1 MLESTYIRYVG
12 LLVTAP
18 LVRYHLWSIFIA
30 FFRFFLILSDGR
42 YGFIYDGTVWE
53 SSDSPQAEADNVY
66 MQCTGCSKWDM
77 LDISNINIPNDL
89 SEWERC

>member
-1 MLESTYIRYVG
+1 MWKYDSPIGSLYIKR
-12 LLVTAP
+12 LN
-18 LVRYHLWSIFIA
+18 
-30 FFRFFLILSDGR
+30 DGR

-53 SSDSPQAEADNVY
+53 SSDSPQAEADNIY

>member
-1 MLESTYIRYVG
+1 MWKYDSPIGSLYIKRLY
-12 LLVTAP
+12 
-18 LVRYHLWSIFIA
+18 
-30 FFRFFLILSDGR
+30 DGR